1 MFSYEFLFTSD
12 FLDRRGRSGLATTKS
27 TWRQCHTVRFHDRI
41 GGESVMEWGGITVT
55 DRTPI
60 IVCKKGVA
68 GHHVRRTT
76 YRHPLAR
83 RVGRRFVFQ
92 DNTRAHRVRIVN
104 AHLQQHNIYQ
114 MSWPAMSPDLPPIRA
129 GPDLGLGKLDSCP
142 WVSTT
147 WRPPHISCHILFFGI
162 LG

>member
-1 MFSYEFLFTSD
+1 
-12 FLDRRGRSGLATTKS
+12 
-27 TWRQCHTVRFHDRI
+27 
-41 GGESVMEWGGITVT
+41 MEWGSITVT

-83 RVGRRFVFQ
+83 RVGRRLVFQ

-129 GPDLGLGKLDSCP
+129 GFRTGQAGQLPMGLDNLEA
-142 WVSTT
+142 STYFLS
-147 WRPPHISCHILFFGI
+147 HFIFGYSRVGWASI
-162 LG
+162 TPLLKAA